1 MSRAA
6 VILAAGQG
14 TRMRSELPKVLH
26 EAGGRPLLQWV
37 VEAARGAGCDR
48 LVLVVGHGHEQVRSR
63 LEAALDR
70 SDDLHWVLQKEQLG
84 TGHAVL
90 QARSV
95 LGEESGAGAGVTFVL
110 SGDAPFVSSATLER
124 LATTAEEGWGA
135 VACARLD
142 DPGSLGRTVI
152 EDGVVT
158 NIIESVDAT
167 AEELANRWVNSGHY
181 AVRFPDIFAL
191 LDGVGSANRQGEIYL
206 TDAVVAANAQGR
218 VAAFELEDPREAWGV
233 NTRADLAAVHGALV
247 SRKVSELQD
256 QGVTF
261 IDPARVQIAADAVI
275 GADTVVHP
283 DCCLLSGVRVG
294 SGSVLHQGTWLKD
307 AELGD
312 GVEVFPYSLIEGA
325 TVASA
330 CSIGPFARLRPG
342 ARLAEQVKIGNFVEV
357 KKSSLGP
364 GTKASHLA
372 YLGDATI
379 GAGSNIGAGT
389 ITCNYDGENKHVTE
403 IGDGVFIGSDTMLVA
418 PVRIGDQATTAA
430 GSTVTQDVPD
440 GSLAVGRAR
449 QKNIA
454 GWAQRKGRT
463 SDSES
468 Q

>member
-26 EAGGRPLLQWV
+26 EAGGKPLLQWV

-48 LVLVVGHGHEQVRSR
+48 LVVVVGHGHERVRAG
-63 LEAALDR
+63 LEDALER
-70 SDDLHWVLQKEQLG
+70 SDDLHWVLQEEQLG
-84 TGHAVL
+84 TGHAVM
-90 QARSV
+90 QARDV
-95 LGEESGAGAGVTFVL
+95 LGARSGAGSGTTFVL
-110 SGDAPFVSSATLER
+110 SGDAPFISSATLER
-124 LATTAEEGWGA
+124 LAAAAEDGWGA

-142 DPGSLGRTVI
+142 DPRSLGRTVI
-152 EDGVVT
+152 EDGRVT
-158 NIIESVDAT
+158 DIVEAVDAT
-167 AEELANRWVNSGHY
+167 PEQLAIQWVNSGHY
-181 AVRFPDIFAL
+181 AVRFPDIFDL
-191 LDGVGSANRQGEIYL
+191 LDGVGSANSQGEIYL
-206 TDAVVAANAQGR
+206 TDAVVAANSKGR

-247 SRKVSELQD
+247 SRKIAELQD
-256 QGVTF
+256 RGVTF
-261 IDPARVQIAADAVI
+261 IDPSRVQVAADVSI
-275 GADTVVHP
+275 GADSVVHP
-283 DCCLLSGVRVG
+283 DCCLLGRVTVGTGVT
-294 SGSVLHQGTWLKD
+294 LHQGAWIRD

-312 GVEVFPYSLIEGA
+312 DVEVLPYSLIEGA
-325 TVASA
+325 RVASGCA
-330 CSIGPFARLRPG
+330 IGPFARLRPG
-342 ARLAEQVKIGNFVEV
+342 AELAEQVKIGNFVEV

-379 GAGSNIGAGT
+379 GAGTNIGAGT
-389 ITCNYDGENKHVTE
+389 ITCNYDGVNKHATE

-418 PVRIGDQATTAA
+418 PVRIGDRATTAA

-454 GWAQRKGRT
+454 GWAERKARS
-463 SDSES
+463 SDES